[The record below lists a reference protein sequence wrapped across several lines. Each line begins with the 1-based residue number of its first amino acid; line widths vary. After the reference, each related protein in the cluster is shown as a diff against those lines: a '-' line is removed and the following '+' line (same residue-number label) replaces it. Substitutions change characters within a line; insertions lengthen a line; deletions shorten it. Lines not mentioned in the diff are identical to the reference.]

1 MLCSDYTAVGNTI
14 STSIRQSMLVC
25 FLIDFISLGEKAHTT
40 SHLSAWP
47 SIKHVTTT
55 IFKICMSEEIDSN
68 SASQSVS

>member
-25 FLIDFISLGEKAHTT
+25 FFKDIISFGEKTQTT
-40 SHLSAWP
+40 SHLSACP
-47 SIKHVTTT
+47 SIKHVTMT
-55 IFKICMSEEIDSN
+55 IFEICMSEEIDSN